1 MKKLKVIEA
10 KILGK
15 NKNVLKLKLSDGRLY
30 IEGIYFGDIEG
41 FESLVKD
48 ELGEEEYNKVVSG
61 LPNNLYLDII
71 CMPEINEFNGN
82 KKVQL
87 VISNYRISK

>member
-1 MKKLKVIEA
+1 LKLLEA

-15 NKNVLKLKLSDGRLY
+15 NRNVLKLKLSDANLV

-41 FESLVKD
+41 FEETIKYEFD
-48 ELGEEEYNKVVSG
+48 EQEYSRVFNGE
-61 LPNNLYLDII
+61 PNHVYLDLI
-71 CMPEINEFNGN
+71 CFPEINEFMGN

-87 VISNYRISK
+87 VISNYRVSQ

>member
-1 MKKLKVIEA
+1 MKKLKVVEA
-10 KILGK
+10 RILGK
-15 NKNVLKLKLSDGRLY
+15 NRNVLKLKLTDGRLY

-41 FESLVKD
+41 FENSVKD
-48 ELGEEEYNKVVSG
+48 KLGEIEYNKVFSG
-61 LPNNLYLDII
+61 ASNNLYLDII
-71 CMPEINEFNGN
+71 CMPDINEFNGN